1 MDREEYERIHRLE
14 GVHWWYVG
22 MRGIADVFLAA
33 CASPG
38 AWQILDA
45 GCGTGGMLD
54 HLQHYGQPI
63 GLDLAPEAL
72 AFSQQR
78 GHRITG
84 GSVTELPFPGATF
97 DLVTCFDV
105 LYHLWVHDD
114 TLALA
119 EFHRVLRDGGYL
131 LVRVPAYDW
140 LRGAHDQT
148 VQTRHRYTAQELRQ
162 KVSAAGFALEKVSYA
177 NTLLFPLILAKR
189 LLETKRGQRQQS
201 DLSLPPP
208 ALNRVLAF
216 ILSLEARPLRYVSL
230 PWGLSVM
237 CLARKGKRQKWE

>member
-1 MDREEYERIHRLE
+1 MHRLE

-22 MRGIADVFLAA
+22 MRGLADVFLAA

-45 GCGTGGMLD
+45 GCGTGGMLH
-54 HLQHYGQPI
+54 HLQSYGQPV
-63 GLDLAPEAL
+63 GLDLAPEAW
-72 AFSQQR
+72 AFSYQR

-105 LYHLWVHDD
+105 LYHLWVRDD
-114 TLALA
+114 MLALA

-131 LVRVPAYDW
+131 LVRVPAYGW

-148 VQTRHRYTAQELRQ
+148 VQTRHRYTAKELSW
-162 KVSAAGFALEKVSYA
+162 KVAEAGFALEKVSYA
-177 NTLLFPLILAKR
+177 NTFLFLPILVKR
-189 LLETKRGQRQQS
+189 LLEAKRGQRQQS

-208 ALNRVLAF
+208 ALNRALAS
-216 ILSLEARPLRYVSL
+216 ILSLEARLLRYVSL

-237 CLARKGKRQKWE
+237 CLARKIQR